1 MVSWSRLTKA
11 QARKRLNEAQRKL
24 LAVYMAQQYATNA
37 GDANRINAITAGD
50 MIAIEKMFRKFQQRL
65 K

>member
-1 MVSWSRLTKA
+1 MARMTKA

-24 LAVYMAQQYATNA
+24 LAVYMAQNYASA
-37 GDANRINAITAGD
+37 DKPLCITAGD

>member
-1 MVSWSRLTKA
+1 MARMTKG

-24 LAVYMAQQYATNA
+24 LAVYMAEFMGSDRGSQ
-37 GDANRINAITAGD
+37 AITGTD
-50 MIAIEKMFRKFQQRL
+50 MIAIEKMFRKFHQRL